1 MKILSKNTALIP
13 QPRTVDTF
21 PSGLV
26 RVTQTYIGRTALKA
40 THRALLAEG
49 NAMPD
54 GNSSPCLDGLKIFPE
69 AQERARDDGM
79 TEYIVTAYGRVN
91 STGKKTFAQEL
102 SSYRSSY
109 KVKEFIWNIETQNE
123 EENYYIQ
130 SVSAPAT
137 VDKLIWLFCVP
148 KNEQLS
154 IVPTI
159 TPNVYNYDGT
169 KRESLSLLAPLI
181 GAPVDVYHDP
191 AQATIGYFHEGTKK
205 SPQSVVRQISKSFFV
220 SSIEKSNFGD
230 FDEWTVTYTQPI
242 PEFNFTDLGGYW
254 IAARISPFSSIA
266 NLLPY
271 NETVENETLG
281 AVWNLDSSS
290 SNYVQL
296 TESFQT
302 TETGRAKIQL
312 VGDTYSINN
321 QFGYYTPGMGNIGV
335 SFVPFSRPQGGTA
348 FNGQIPPRIFQ
359 GPAEWV
365 PSLASPASDSGGEYR
380 NYVYNLVGSVLLAR
394 FRWTLSNEFGQTHS
408 FTGAAEYRPD
418 TLTP

>member
-102 SSYRSSY
+102 SSYRSLY
-109 KVKEFIWNIETQNE
+109 KVKDFIGNIETQNNP
-123 EENYYIQ
+123 ENYYTR

-169 KRESLSLLAPLI
+169 KRESISLLGVFNAS
-181 GAPVDVYHDP
+181 
-191 AQATIGYFHEGTKK
+191 QATIGYFHEGTKK
-205 SPQSVVRQISKSFFV
+205 SPQSVVRQINKSFLV

-254 IAARISPFSSIA
+254 LAARISPSSSIA

-281 AVWNLDSSS
+281 AGWTLNSPSGGINEIVVG
-290 SNYVQL
+290 NYVQL
-296 TESFQT
+296 T
-302 TETGRAKIQL
+302 A
-312 VGDTYSINN
+312 
-321 QFGYYTPGMGNIGV
+321 
-335 SFVPFSRPQGGTA
+335 
-348 FNGQIPPRIFQ
+348 
-359 GPAEWV
+359 
-365 PSLASPASDSGGEYR
+365 
-380 NYVYNLVGSVLLAR
+380 
-394 FRWTLSNEFGQTHS
+394 
-408 FTGAAEYRPD
+408 
-418 TLTP
+418 